1 MLNGV
6 VVPLV
11 HQGEPGGDLVGPR
24 NDLLMLSGLTELEGR
39 VSALLGRLAVAH
51 VELET

>member
-6 VVPLV
+6 VVPPV
-11 HQGEPGGDLVGPR
+11 HEGEPGGNLVGPS
-24 NDLLMLSGLTELEGR
+24 NDLLVLGGLTKLEGG

>member
-11 HQGEPGGDLVGPR
+11 HEGEPGGNLVSPG
-24 NDLLMLSGLTELEGR
+24 NDLLMLSGLTELVGSI
-39 VSALLGRLAVAH
+39 SALLGHLAMAH
-51 VELET
+51 VELEA